1 MVAARG
7 QRALGR
13 TVTGPGV
20 EMRAVLCFAGAEW
33 CLVARPLS
41 IDGVVIFWPK
51 ALVRALARQG
61 PLGPDQRGA
70 LAARIADA
78 FPPCTAPPDPN
89 APDTLRPRSPHWR
102 A

>member
-1 MVAARG
+1 VTAALR
-7 QRALGR
+7 QRALVQSAVGAE
-13 TVTGPGV
+13 VPV
-20 EMRAVLCFAGAEW
+20 RAVLCFAGAEW